1 MVDENKGV
9 EFIRKVREKKVE
21 SLMGLALDM
30 HYYDEKIASF
40 GNEDDLRDKLSDE
53 QEKAVKDGD
62 GRIVSDK
69 RDMEVVGKL
78 NAKITKLQKLNSN
91 KLEAEEVK
99 KDVEFYLELLEK
111 LEKDL
116 LEKGEMD
123 VSKVI
128 NELAKL

>member
-9 EFIRKVREKKVE
+9 EFIKKIREKKVE
-21 SLMGLALDM
+21 GLMGLALDL
-30 HYYDEKIASF
+30 HYYDKKITSF
-40 GNEDDLRDKLSDE
+40 GNEDNLRDKLSDE
-53 QEKAVKDGD
+53 QDKATKDGD
-62 GRIVSDK
+62 GRIILDK
-69 RDMEVVGKL
+69 RDMNVVADI
-78 NAKITKLQKLNSN
+78 NAKIGKLQKLNSN

-99 KDVEFYLELLEK
+99 KDIEFYLELLDK

-116 LEKGEMD
+116 LEKGEME